1 MNPYANNLDN
11 SVDDLYVNRELT
23 SSKSK
28 IHKNHEDITFGEVMS
43 RFNDI
48 DFDYNDYETCIDM
61 ANIITH
67 IKNNGTIDDAKTGVD
82 DDKIDELGSFINSC
96 TGDILKKGSPLQIA
110 STILKLVVDPEKDN
124 LNKEQLKEMVENA
137 IEKENNEEQEENNEQ
152 EQGDQGEKQEDDGED
167 GEQDGDGKEG
177 SGDSDKDGDDGD
189 KQEGKGNGNGEGEEE
204 SKEPQKSSGKTASK
218 SGQTPLLERL
228 KTYAKDARKEISKY
242 VEVKEKSDTYGI
254 PMDDILDYKNLKD
267 KELEFLRKLSII
279 ESRGKLKASKF
290 VPKENTDM
298 MNEYSQVSK
307 LRNKTEMLMPTFDY
321 KFATKNLIVKR
332 NTYPTKQALC
342 LMIDDSGSMHE
353 VYKMDWVKAI
363 LWNRA
368 VESEKKNIDLYVAL
382 FEGSVYEFTKIN
394 NLDEAKEFYTR
405 ISFGGGGTDIQKC
418 ATFLMNK
425 FKRESINAQIVVI
438 NDGQDYV
445 HPTWEPSQ
453 ELHAIMLGN
462 GNDHLQT
469 VIKKKDGHFEIFKHN
484 S

>member
-11 SVDDLYVNRELT
+11 SVDDLYVNRKLT

-96 TGDILKKGSPLQIA
+96 TSDILKKCSPLQIA

-124 LNKEQLKEMVENA
+124 LNKEQLKEMIENA
-137 IEKENNEEQEENNEQ
+137 IEKENKEEEE
-152 EQGDQGEKQEDDGED
+152 
-167 GEQDGDGKEG
+167 EQDGNGKED
-177 SGDSDKDGDDGD
+177 SGDSDKEGEDSN
-189 KQEGKGNGNGEGEEE
+189 KQDSKGKGKGEGDGEEEEE

-254 PMDDILDYKNLKD
+254 PMNDILDYKNLKD
-267 KELEFLRKLSII
+267 KELEFIRKLSVI

-353 VYKMDWVKAI
+353 VYKMEWVKAI

-394 NLDEAKEFYTR
+394 NLDEAKKFYKK
-405 ISFGGGGTDIQKC
+405 ISFGGGGTNIQKC

-425 FKRESINAQIVVI
+425 FKKENINAQVVVI

-445 HPTWEPSQ
+445 HPSWEPSQ

-462 GNDHLQT
+462 GNDDLQT
-469 VIKKKDGHFEIFKHN
+469 VIKKKDGHFEIFKNN

>member
-1 MNPYANNLDN
+1 
-11 SVDDLYVNRELT
+11 
-23 SSKSK
+23 
-28 IHKNHEDITFGEVMS
+28 
-43 RFNDI
+43 
-48 DFDYNDYETCIDM
+48 
-61 ANIITH
+61 
-67 IKNNGTIDDAKTGVD
+67 
-82 DDKIDELGSFINSC
+82 
-96 TGDILKKGSPLQIA
+96 
-110 STILKLVVDPEKDN
+110 
-124 LNKEQLKEMVENA
+124 MVENA
-137 IEKENNEEQEENNEQ
+137 IEKENNEHEDEEDEKQDGQKGDQNDDENKDEQEGQENE
-152 EQGDQGEKQEDDGED
+152 GESNED
-167 GEQDGDGKEG
+167 GEEEDEKDGQKQKG
-177 SGDSDKDGDDGD
+177 SGDSDKESEEKSDQ
-189 KQEGKGNGNGEGEEE
+189 KGKGSGKGEGEEEEKDDE

-438 NDGQDYV
+438 NDGQDHV